1 MFFYSYDEFE
11 KDIKSMAREIR
22 DDFSPDA
29 ILAIARGGMT
39 IGHFIA
45 IALQNRN
52 LFSLNSIHYDEQS
65 KLDTIN
71 IFNIPDLS
79 NVNKILVV
87 DDIVDSGESM
97 AEIKKTLLKLYPH
110 LDIKIATIFYKKT
123 ALLMPDYKAKEATE
137 WIEFFWDI
145 TL

>member
-11 KDIKSMAREIR
+11 KDIKSMAREIK

-123 ALLMPDYKAKEATE
+123 ALLVPDYKAKEATE